1 MINNTILNENDMKR
15 KRGYNI
21 TNDGMIFRDK
31 KTGALLNIRRDE
43 YVNDRLYFS
52 EIMRVSGTS
61 SGGVGVGVGTGT
73 ETHRPLRYTQRYD
86 ELQSENNNT

>member
-1 MINNTILNENDMKR
+1 
-15 KRGYNI
+15 
-21 TNDGMIFRDK
+21 MIFRDK

-43 YVNDRLYFS
+43 YVNDRLYFT

-61 SGGVGVGVGTGT
+61 SGGGSGGGGVD
-73 ETHRPLRYTQRYD
+73 RPPLRYTQRYD